1 MNKEHIFVQS
11 AKKIESCCRHIETVM
26 GKDGYEV
33 KVSKIAGGHVI
44 QVHVAKIKSSKKVLA
59 YAMLNLW
66 TDGDDLKLQIDKNS
80 VVPNDS
86 KNINPFDVLWPADSM
101 IGPLIMSIMDS
112 PKQKEL
118 EEKLFLVSALFLTA
132 S

>member
-1 MNKEHIFVQS
+1 MNREHTFVQ
-11 AKKIESCCRHIETVM
+11 AANRIDSCCKHIETVM
-26 GKDGYEV
+26 GKDGYDV
-33 KVSKIAGGHVI
+33 KVSTIAGGNVI
-44 QVHVAKIKSSKKVLA
+44 QVHVAKIVSGKKVVA

-80 VVPNDS
+80 VVPNGS
-86 KNINPFDVLWPADSM
+86 KNANPFDVLLPGLLV
-101 IGPLIMSIMDS
+101 IELVKGIMDS